1 MLSILLKTERVVVM
15 LDEIRSAGTE
25 LVKAS
30 YFDADGACL
39 SARES
44 ETMYF
49 SGRTANPDCLD
60 ETSIKKL
67 PAQVKIPE
75 FTNCEELALHRFV
88 YTYADCGAIIQCNRS
103 RAVAVSLNPDI
114 NRLEIHQDDC
124 RGRLLPVAIFDD
136 ACSFINSVQNLDS
149 FGAVIFRGDKVLIWG
164 RDFAQCLAIL
174 KSLEDASF
182 HTYNAA

>member
-1 MLSILLKTERVVVM
+1 M

-25 LVKAS
+25 LVKAT

-44 ETMYF
+44 ETMVF
-49 SGRTANPDCLD
+49 QRAHCKPGLPD

-88 YTYADCGAIIQCNRS
+88 YTYADCGAKSSAI
-103 RAVAVSLNPDI
+103 AAEPSL
-114 NRLEIHQDDC
+114 
-124 RGRLLPVAIFDD
+124 
-136 ACSFINSVQNLDS
+136 
-149 FGAVIFRGDKVLIWG
+149 
-164 RDFAQCLAIL
+164 
-174 KSLEDASF
+174 
-182 HTYNAA
+182 